1 MTTSVSTI
9 SLKLPTIIKAQLAKT
24 AKTQR
29 QTVSQY
35 LRSIIMDKLNLS
47 VKQKSP
53 FLDIAGTMTEAESV
67 VMLAQI
73 QTNRQNRKSDYWHNL
88 IN

>member
-9 SLKLPTIIKAQLAKT
+9 SLKLPTIIKVQLAKT

-53 FLDIAGTMTEAESV
+53 FLDIAGTMTEVESV
-67 VMLAQI
+67 AMLAQI
-73 QTNRQNRKSDYWHNL
+73 QTNRQNRKSDYWQNL